1 MALNVPTGTVISVD
15 SKGIIEYWDG
25 DTLNPLASPDVA
37 FRYKS
42 DTDLYDL
49 AKVAKHYFFA

>member
-1 MALNVPTGTVISVD
+1 MALNVATGTVISVD
-15 SKGIIEYWDG
+15 GKGIIEYWDG
-25 DTLNPLASPDVA
+25 DTLLPLASPEVA

-49 AKVAKHYFFA
+49 AKVNKIKC